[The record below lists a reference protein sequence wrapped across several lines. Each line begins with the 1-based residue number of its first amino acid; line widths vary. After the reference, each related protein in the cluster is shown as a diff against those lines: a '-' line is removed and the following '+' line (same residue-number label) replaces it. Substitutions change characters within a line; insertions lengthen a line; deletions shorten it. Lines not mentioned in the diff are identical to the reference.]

1 MISINVLCVCDDN
14 KVWCCQGVEADI
26 LLAQLREMVGR
37 RRPPSP
43 ADETSLSPVSSY
55 VTL

>member
-1 MISINVLCVCDDN
+1 MISINVLCVSDDN